1 MKNPQINTQSMNVRN
16 YQYLASGTPSFS
28 NLGLKKLFSI
38 HALHIWEIS
47 CITSESGGFEYKT
60 S

>member
-1 MKNPQINTQSMNVRN
+1 MNVRN
-16 YQYLASGTPSFS
+16 DQYLASGTPSFS

-38 HALHIWEIS
+38 HALDIWEIS